1 MDWNETF
8 RTAGYRLTLLLC
20 LAAPM
25 VGALMAQTGAV
36 RIWLRANESTP

>member
-1 MDWNETF
+1 MGWNETF
-8 RTAGYRLTLLLC
+8 RTAGYRPALLLC

-25 VGALMAQTGAV
+25 VGALMAQTDAA